1 MIYKPILSINNVTI
15 FYQDIKVV
23 HAVNISIM
31 ANEIVA
37 IIGKNGAGKSSILAA
52 IANMIPI
59 KSGEILF
66 KGRVISNSKP
76 QDSVKSGIVLVPEG
90 GAVFPDM
97 TVLDNLLVGGYTLKS
112 DKNINQKLEYLF
124 ALFPS
129 LKERIKQSA
138 GTLSGGERQMLSIG
152 RALMSDPELILLDQP
167 SLGLQPLFVKR
178 MFEVIQT
185 LKSIGKSILLVE
197 QNVNMT
203 LQISDRSYVIDNG
216 KIIFE
221 GKSRELLD
229 ISKKDNSYFK
239 L

>member
-76 QDSVKSGIVLVPEG
+76 QDSVKSGIVLVPE